1 MRVPASHKKYIDPE
15 VPLYM
20 LQAKQTRAKITRR
33 KRYPVLQRARIM
45 VKPYQ
50 AHLCNSV
57 DKSRYEFRPRRCG
70 AEVRIEYATQKSF
83 NTVKLNGG
91 HIPIDGA
98 NQKILRGPVV
108 PGVAPLAKSKIISGM
123 SARARIEHKT
133 SRRDIPVIRD
143 WYAAER

>member
-1 MRVPASHKKYIDPE
+1 
-15 VPLYM
+15 
-20 LQAKQTRAKITRR
+20 
-33 KRYPVLQRARIM
+33 M

-50 AHLCNSV
+50 AHFATLSINR
-57 DKSRYEFRPRRCG
+57 DNEFRPRRCG

-83 NTVKLNGG
+83 NTVKLNGE

-98 NQKILRGPVV
+98 NQNPARTSRTRSSSTRKVENNKRD
-108 PGVAPLAKSKIISGM
+108 A
-123 SARARIEHKT
+123 ARARIEHKT